1 LNTRTNPHFISND
14 RADPRRSR
22 RIDTDDDAIDTKP
35 ICCIPRLLPILRGVD
50 MDAFLSAAIASV
62 AVTLLLLVT
71 NPRTMGDKLILR
83 IRGVTS
89 AVVTRRAFNLAWVT
103 LSILLFTLLL
113 MLVLAPLHPRGG
125 AVYGLGEFI
134 GAQRFASLILGILF
148 GALFVLWIKQ
158 LLAIEDPKQ
167 ITWVHSAEAIFLVL
181 LLALGG
187 FSDVLGSWAA
197 RLTQFSAAGVSFS
210 LDPQKSAGGGGI
222 HQRMGAGALAL
233 ASKDPQTRASSLY
246 FLASIEDFIIADESY
261 IRLIS
266 HAPPS
271 AAGASVPATET
282 DFVEHVASY
291 AKCLD
296 AISTETGDDEEVTRR
311 LVPLKPA
318 LQEIAAGHEKMP
330 ADRRTRA
337 AQSVVDAS
345 MDLLDAL
352 RLTYL
357 ASIPRAL
364 DRNAAN
370 SDRLISQIFR

>member
-1 LNTRTNPHFISND
+1 LNTPTNPHFISND

-22 RIDTDDDAIDTKP
+22 RIDTSDDAIDTGR

-71 NPRTMGDKLILR
+71 NPRTVGDKLILR

-113 MLVLAPLHPRGG
+113 MFVLAPLRPRGG
-125 AVYGLGEFI
+125 AVYGLGEFV

-148 GALFVLWIKQ
+148 GTLFVLWIRQ

-167 ITWVHSAEAIFLVL
+167 ITWVRSHFPRA
-181 LLALGG
+181 
-187 FSDVLGSWAA
+187 AA
-197 RLTQFSAAGVSFS
+197 RLGRVLGRAGVVGGTTDPILRGRSVFQPGPAKISRGRRNPPAHRGRGSGFERPANTCIIPVFS
-210 LDPQKSAGGGGI
+210 GEHPGFHHRRRELHPPD
-222 HQRMGAGALAL
+222 LA
-233 ASKDPQTRASSLY
+233 R
-246 FLASIEDFIIADESY
+246 
-261 IRLIS
+261 
-266 HAPPS
+266 APP

-282 DFVEHVASY
+282 DFIEHVASY

-296 AISTETGDDEEVTRR
+296 AISTETGDDDEVTRR

-318 LQEIAAGHEKMP
+318 LHEISRRAMKKCRPAAG
-330 ADRRTRA
+330 RT
-337 AQSVVDAS
+337 
-345 MDLLDAL
+345 
-352 RLTYL
+352 
-357 ASIPRAL
+357 PRNWSSTP
-364 DRNAAN
+364 RWTF
-370 SDRLISQIFR
+370 STRSG